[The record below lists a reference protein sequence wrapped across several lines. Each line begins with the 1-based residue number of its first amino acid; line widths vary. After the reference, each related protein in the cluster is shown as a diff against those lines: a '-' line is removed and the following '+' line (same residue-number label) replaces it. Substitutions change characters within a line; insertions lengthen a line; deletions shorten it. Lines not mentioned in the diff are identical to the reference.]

1 MKNFAGRLIVLVSG
15 IVNIIVFLVIIGTF
29 VFYCMSDT
37 DSVVAFFT
45 GELSQIY
52 YVSVLLV
59 EIVLILYIYLT
70 IRALISITKGKAMK
84 KDLIVSVLM
93 FVFLLASFIYNLITT
108 PEYSVYYAF
117 LYGIE
122 ITLMISTIGMFIGS
136 LFNYHKDCK

>member
-93 FVFLLASFIYNLITT
+93 FVFLLASFVYNLITT